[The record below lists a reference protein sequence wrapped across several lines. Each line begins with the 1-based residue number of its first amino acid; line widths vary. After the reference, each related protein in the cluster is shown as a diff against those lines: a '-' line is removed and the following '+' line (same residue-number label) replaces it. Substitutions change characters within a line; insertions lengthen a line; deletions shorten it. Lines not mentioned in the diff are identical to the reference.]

1 MLKSITFALSLIFL
15 IAGAFAAYAQFKPEI
30 NPSYKLLPTELK
42 IYPLLD
48 GGANANKKDET
59 AKGVIL
65 PTVNSWLADPGC
77 YVTCHT
83 KDETLGLYAAE
94 NGSYVVG
101 QMRIP
106 GYYDKDGMCVTRL
119 KKDEDMAT
127 SRRFKYMCNVSFNLP
142 CQRESCWAEAKT
154 GQWFESRN

>member
-1 MLKSITFALSLIFL
+1 MLKSVTFFL
-15 IAGAFAAYAQFKPEI
+15 LFAFFIACTSTAHAQFKREI
-30 NPSYKLLPTELK
+30 NPSYELLPTDLK
-42 IYPLLD
+42 VYLLPD
-48 GGANANKKDET
+48 GGATAIKKDSTTNEVT
-59 AKGVIL
+59 L

-83 KDETLGLYAAE
+83 KDETVGVYAVG
-94 NGSYVVG
+94 NGTYVVG

-106 GYYDKDGMCVTRL
+106 GHYDKDGMCVTKL

-127 SRRFKYMCNVSFNLP
+127 SRRFKYMCNVSFNVP

-154 GQWFESRN
+154 GQWFASR